1 MAHSVPLIATLAAA
15 FGLALLLGFLATRIR
30 LPPLVGYLLAG
41 ILIGPATPGF
51 VADVALSQQLAEVG
65 VILLM
70 FGVGLHFSLADLLS
84 VKKIAVP
91 GAVVQIIVAT
101 AMGYWLARVWGWSG
115 SAGLVFGLALSVAST
130 VVLLRALEDR
140 GVLDSL
146 NGSIAV
152 GWLIVEDLAMVL
164 VLVLLPALASPAG
177 GAVAGESQ
185 NLLVTL
191 ALTLARVGV
200 FIALM
205 LIVGRRVLPWLM
217 WQIAGAGSREL
228 FTLAVISVG
237 VGIAYAAAL
246 IFGVSFALGA
256 FFAGMMLRE
265 SSLSRRAAEES
276 LPLREAFS
284 VLFFVSVG
292 MLFEPAVVAEEPY
305 RLAAVL
311 GIILVGKSLAAFS
324 IVKVF
329 GYPLNTA
336 LTVSASLAQIG
347 EFSFILAA
355 LGVSLGV
362 LPREGQSLILAGAL
376 ISIALNPLVFHG
388 IEPVQRWIR
397 TRSESARRAEA
408 REDPLAVLPMEV
420 HPERLTDHVLL
431 VGYGRVGGRIGYAL
445 QERGI
450 PFVVV
455 EWNREE
461 VERLRA
467 RGLLAVS
474 GDAADPAV
482 LIQGHVARARILVIA
497 VPETSH
503 AHAMID
509 IARRLNPRIEIVVR
523 THTDAEAELL
533 RREKVNAVFMGEHEL
548 ARGMIAD
555 VLGRTARLHLG
566 QEPRPVPVPR

>member
-1 MAHSVPLIATLAAA
+1 MAHNVPLIATLAAA
-15 FGLALLLGFLATRIR
+15 FGLALLLGFLATRLR

-51 VADVALSQQLAEVG
+51 VADLALSQQLAEVG

-91 GAVVQIIVAT
+91 GAVGQIIVAT
-101 AMGYWLARVWGWSG
+101 TMGFWLARLWGWSTP
-115 SAGLVFGLALSVAST
+115 AGLVFGLALSVAST

-152 GWLIVEDLAMVL
+152 GWLIVEDIAMVL
-164 VLVLLPALASPAG
+164 VLVLLPALAPPATD
-177 GAVAGESQ
+177 ALAGESQ
-185 NLLVTL
+185 NLFVALAFTLV
-191 ALTLARVGV
+191 RVGV
-200 FIALM
+200 FVALM
-205 LIVGRRVLPWLM
+205 LIVGRRVLPWFM

-237 VGIAYAAAL
+237 VGIAYVAAL

-292 MLFEPAVVAEEPY
+292 MLFEPAVVAEEPFK
-305 RLAAVL
+305 LAAVL

-324 IVKVF
+324 IVRVF
-329 GYPLNTA
+329 RYPLNTA

-347 EFSFILAA
+347 EFSFILAS

-376 ISIALNPLVFHG
+376 ISIALNPLVFHA

-397 TRSESARRAEA
+397 SRSEPARRAEE
-408 REDPLAVLPMEV
+408 REDPLAVLPVEV
-420 HPERLTDHVLL
+420 QPERLTGHVLL
-431 VGYGRVGGRIGYAL
+431 VGYGRVGARIGAAL
-445 QERGI
+445 HEHDV

-467 RGLLAVS
+467 KGLLAVS

-497 VPETSH
+497 IPETSH

-533 RREKVNAVFMGEHEL
+533 RREKVSAVFMGEHEL

-555 VLGRTARLHLG
+555 IMSRTARLHLQRG
-566 QEPRPVPVPR
+566 FSASGSG

>member
-51 VADVALSQQLAEVG
+51 VADVALAQQLAEVG

-91 GAVVQIIVAT
+91 GAVGQIIVAT
-101 AMGYWLARVWGWSG
+101 VMGYWLARLWGWSN

-146 NGSIAV
+146 NGNIAV

-164 VLVLLPALASPAG
+164 VLVLLPALAPPAING
-177 GAVAGESQ
+177 VAGESA
-185 NLLVTL
+185 NLFVTL
-191 ALTLARVGV
+191 ALTFVRVGV
-200 FIALM
+200 FVALM
-205 LIVGRRVLPWLM
+205 LIVGRRVLPWFM
-217 WQIAGAGSREL
+217 WQIAGTGSREL

-292 MLFEPAVVAEEPY
+292 MLFEPTVIAEEPY
-305 RLAAVL
+305 KLAAVL

-376 ISIALNPLVFHG
+376 ISIALNPLVFHS
-388 IEPVQRWIR
+388 IEPLQKWIR
-397 TRSESARRAEA
+397 SRSESARRAEA
-408 REDPLAVLPMEV
+408 PDDPLAVLPMEV
-420 HPERLTDHVLL
+420 SPERLTGHVLL
-431 VGYGRVGGRIGYAL
+431 VGYGRVGGRIGDAL
-445 QERGI
+445 RERGV

-467 RGLLAVS
+467 KGLLAVS

-497 VPETSH
+497 VPETSR

-523 THTDAEAELL
+523 THSDAEAELL
-533 RREKVNAVFMGEHEL
+533 RREKVDAVFMGEHEL
-548 ARGMIAD
+548 ARGMIGD
-555 VLGRTARLHLG
+555 IMSRTAH
-566 QEPRPVPVPR
+566 RPHDQDLTATGSP